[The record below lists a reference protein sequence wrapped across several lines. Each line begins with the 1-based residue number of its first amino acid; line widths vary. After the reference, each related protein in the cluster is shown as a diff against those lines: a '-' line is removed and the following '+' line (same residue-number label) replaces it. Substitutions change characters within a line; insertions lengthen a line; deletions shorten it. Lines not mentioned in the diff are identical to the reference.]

1 MEDKIHAPTA
11 GELPTIRQ
19 LNRAT
24 LIAVGA
30 AAILLVTVV
39 MPAEYGVDPLRTGK
53 ILGLTAMGQSKNP
66 VASST
71 TSSTSSEDIVLDE
84 PAATSSPDTLGEGAS
99 EVQLTLQPG
108 EGREVKA
115 TMTAGQELAFEWSA
129 ANGGQINWELHGEEI
144 GAPANEYTS
153 YEKGTSAGESGT
165 FRAPFGGTH
174 GWYWRNRTDAP
185 ATIKVR
191 ASGDFSKFELVPE
204 K

>member
-1 MEDKIHAPTA
+1 MEDKIHPPTI
-11 GELPTIRQ
+11 GELPTVWQ

-24 LIAVGA
+24 LVAAGIAT
-30 AAILLVTVV
+30 ILLVTVV
-39 MPAEYGVDPLRTGK
+39 LPAEYGVDPLGTGK
-53 ILGLTAMGQSKNP
+53 ILGLTAMGQSKNSA
-66 VASST
+66 ASST
-71 TSSTSSEDIVLDE
+71 QSSASSEDFVLDE
-84 PAATSSPDTLGEGAS
+84 PAASSSPDTPGEGAS

-129 ANGGQINWELHGEEI
+129 ANGAQINWELHGEEI
-144 GAPANEYTS
+144 GAPGNEYTS
-153 YEKGTSAGESGT
+153 YEKGVSAGESGT
-165 FRAPFGGTH
+165 FRAPFDGTH
-174 GWYWRNRTDAP
+174 GWYWRNRTGSP